1 MVPEPP
7 DIIFRF
13 EPHALDELI
22 MRRVYPARELKI
34 LPDEETKF

>member
-1 MVPEPP
+1 MMSEPP

-13 EPHALDELI
+13 ELHALDELI
-22 MRRVYPARELKI
+22 MRRVDPTCELKV